1 MELAADSG
9 AAESLWIRIKGKKS
23 NVGVTVGVYYRLPSQ
38 DKDANKL
45 VYEELKDTSKPTA
58 LVLMGD
64 FNLPEIKSEHHS
76 ADTTQAR
83 RF

>member
-1 MELAADSG
+1 M
-9 AAESLWIRIKGKKS
+9 
-23 NVGVTVGVYYRLPSQ
+23 GVIVGVYYRLPSQ

-45 VYEELKDTSKPTA
+45 FYEELKDTSKPTA

-64 FNLPEIKSEHHS
+64 FNLPEIKLEHHS
-76 ADTTQAR
+76 ADKTQAR